1 MKIFSPGPVNSEEL
15 ININFHHR
23 SDKFKSVY
31 REKCNVIQNYLNTKY
46 KTLLVQGSGTSS
58 IEAAING
65 LVRPHFV
72 VLLLNNGTFSNRI
85 AEILKN
91 FDVYVINAATI
102 EDAQDILKDTHIDIF
117 ISVLF
122 ETSVSKLN
130 NIYDIVTYCND
141 KNILSIVDMVS
152 ALGYYEIPK
161 ASIICSSTSK
171 ILRGLPSLGLLL
183 IDANILNLIQD
194 NGFYLNLKRII
205 SYSDNN
211 ETPHTSLIPQI
222 LSIKSENFFN
232 KELINKNCLEI
243 IPGKFEL
250 IGERFAPVL
259 TLKYQSQE
267 SLKKVLS
274 VLEQK
279 EISIYY
285 NSNYMSDV
293 VQIGMFNGKATEYSE
308 LNTLLNI

>member
-23 SDKFKSVY
+23 SDKFKSLY
-31 REKCNVIQNYLNTKY
+31 QEKCNVIQNYLNTDY

-65 LVRPHFV
+65 LVKSGDV
-72 VLLLNNGTFSNRI
+72 VVLLNNGTFSNRI

-91 FDVYVINAATI
+91 FDVYVATASTV
-102 EDAQDILKDTHIDIF
+102 EEAQEIIKHTHIDIF

-130 NIYDIVTYCND
+130 NVYDLITYCND
-141 KNILSIVDMVS
+141 NNILSIVDMVS
-152 ALGYYEIPK
+152 ALGYYEIP
-161 ASIICSSTSK
+161 ASSIVCSSTSK

-183 IDANILNLIQD
+183 INNAILHLIQD

-205 SYSDNN
+205 AYSDNN

-222 LSIKSENFFN
+222 LSIKSENFYN
-232 KELINKNCLEI
+232 KQLIDKNCLEI
-243 IPGKFEL
+243 KPVKFEL
-250 IGERFAPVL
+250 IGETFAPVL
-259 TLKYQSQE
+259 TLKYQSSE
-267 SLKKVLS
+267 GLNKVLK
-274 VLEQK
+274 VLDQN

-293 VQIGMFNGKATEYSE
+293 VQIGMFNGSSNEYRD